1 MFAKWHFI
9 LYYFVET
16 RETTSRQTILK
27 NSYKIEEIIDLNFG
41 FFRGTIWR
49 RQWQP
54 TPVLLPGKSH
64 GWRSLV
70 GCSPWGC

>member
-16 RETTSRQTILK
+16 QETTSRQTVFK

-41 FFRGTIWR
+41 YFRGTII
-49 RQWQP
+49 P
-54 TPVLLPGKSH
+54 L
-64 GWRSLV
+64 
-70 GCSPWGC
+70 